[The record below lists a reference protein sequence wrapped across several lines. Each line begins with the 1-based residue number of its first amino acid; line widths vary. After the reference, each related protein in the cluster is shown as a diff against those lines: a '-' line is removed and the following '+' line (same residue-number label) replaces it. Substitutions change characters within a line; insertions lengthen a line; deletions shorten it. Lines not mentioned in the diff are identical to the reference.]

1 MLSILLA
8 GGVALTVTLLGTPL
22 FIRFLVAKQYGQFI
36 RQDGPTS
43 HQIKRGTPTMGGVMI
58 ILGTVLGYAF
68 GNGVTGRPPDVSG
81 LLLLFL
87 MVGLGFIGFLDDS
100 AKIRHRQSLGL
111 TPWMKIVGQGL
122 IGITFAVLALRFR
135 NNQNRAPASTRISVL
150 RDSGLDLAFAGT
162 ALGLVLFIA
171 WANFLITAWSN
182 AVNLTDGLD
191 GLAAGVATIASVT
204 ICLVALQQGYAL
216 VAVLTAALAGAAIGF
231 LFYNFNPAK
240 IFMGDTGSMFLGF
253 MLAGISVVGAV
264 KSAAT
269 IALIVPI
276 LALGLPILDT
286 TFAIVRRA
294 RNHRPIFKPDKGHLH
309 HRLLAHGFSQKQAV
323 LLMYVVSAL
332 FGLCALALTAVSIQA
347 AALIILLVAAAVFV
361 GARKLGIL
369 GMDAPQK

>member
-1 MLSILLA
+1 MPDNVLAFMIALGTALVLTPAVIAFARRTGALDQPDARKVHARPIPRIGGIGIYAAFMVSILVQLIF
-8 GGVALTVTLLGTPL
+8 VELTPEFMMSLIG
-22 FIRFLVAKQYGQFI
+22 
-36 RQDGPTS
+36 
-43 HQIKRGTPTMGGVMI
+43 
-58 ILGTVLGYAF
+58 
-68 GNGVTGRPPDVSG
+68 
-81 LLLLFL
+81 L
-87 MVGLGFIGFLDDS
+87 MVGGTIIVAIGIIDDYCDLPAKVKLLGQILAAAVLVIGFDVRIDFITDPLGDFIYLELF
-100 AKIRHRQSLGL
+100 AIPATIFWIVGL
-111 TPWMKIVGQGL
+111 TN
-122 IGITFAVLALRFR
+122 T
-135 NNQNRAPASTRISVL
+135 
-150 RDSGLDLAFAGT
+150 
-162 ALGLVLFIA
+162 
-171 WANFLITAWSN
+171 
-182 AVNLTDGLD
+182 VNLIDGLD
-191 GLAAGVATIASVT
+191 GLAAGVSSIAALTIFLVAMEEGIPPVAMVT
-204 ICLVALQQGYAL
+204 I
-216 VAVLTAALAGAAIGF
+216 ALAGAAIGF
-231 LFYNFNPAK
+231 LYYNFNPAR